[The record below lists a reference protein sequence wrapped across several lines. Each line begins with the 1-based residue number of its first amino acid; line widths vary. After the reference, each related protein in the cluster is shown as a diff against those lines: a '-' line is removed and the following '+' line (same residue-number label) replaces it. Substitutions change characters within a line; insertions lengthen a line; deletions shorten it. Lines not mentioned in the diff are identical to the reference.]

1 VATRCW
7 KAETSGTGFCPHGC
21 WISPRHLETP
31 PAFLAFTGNGFVP
44 HAFWSGA
51 PSLEMALLFI
61 GREDVGKAGGLV
73 AGQST

>member
-1 VATRCW
+1 
-7 KAETSGTGFCPHGC
+7 
-21 WISPRHLETP
+21 
-31 PAFLAFTGNGFVP
+31 LAFTGNGFVP